1 MCSQECCG
9 AEDVKHI
16 FGSWNEECLALTD
29 LNAIDVCLTPK
40 TNHNNEGVTMEV
52 YLLCHL
58 NHYSVYYKV
67 WAVDEL

>member
-1 MCSQECCG
+1 MCCQECCG

-40 TNHNNEGVTMEV
+40 THNDHERITVEV
-52 YLLCHL
+52 DALCHL
-58 NHYSVYYKV
+58 NHYTMNHEI